1 MSFPFLPRASVVLG
15 LLTLSA
21 CGSSPTP
28 PTPKGEVVQVTDSE
42 YGVNF
47 EYTTSRDFSYALAAL
62 PGYTHSAA
70 EVHLLTLVNEE
81 RVKGGVCPVR
91 GGGQRTYGPAR
102 PLLFEG
108 HLHRAASDYAREL
121 AESGSTVLAHRSAL
135 TGLVPSQRVVGA
147 GYHPLPPKGAAL
159 EFNES
164 LAAEWLKS
172 DPAGVV
178 AAWKASPEHC
188 AALYEPMPSFSHGA
202 VARVETRVQGQAV
215 TYWVLNT
222 AGY

>member
-188 AALYEPMPSFSHGA
+188 GALYEPMLSFSHGA
-202 VARVETRVQGQAV
+202 VARVETQVHGQPV
-215 TYWVLNT
+215 SYWVLNT